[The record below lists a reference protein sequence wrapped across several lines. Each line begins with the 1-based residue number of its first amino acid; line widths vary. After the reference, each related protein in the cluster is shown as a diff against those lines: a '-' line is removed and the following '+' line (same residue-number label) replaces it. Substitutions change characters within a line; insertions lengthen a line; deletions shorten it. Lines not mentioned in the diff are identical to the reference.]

1 MPFGLLAVTPW
12 LVGVVLSSSSN
23 EASALVAQSVNQE
36 IHNRCLEAK
45 DYAGCVQS
53 NSGQFPAGMG
63 GSDESQDSGLK
74 ENCSADNVCVAKPGT
89 DQLGFPKV
97 VGWNYK
103 YWPSSN
109 AVRYW
114 KMPPMRVPHKG
125 QPDRYVA
132 LNYIEHYYQ
141 QPIAATAGYYVETS
155 PKKKTCLPTFGGGT
169 WINGQWKPNPAGKTC
184 TTTEAQKSWVPG
196 TPAVV
201 GGPRS
206 MSWVQ
211 VFDCKDKTKAQ
222 YVNGRLRGNWP
233 SMNGGDK
240 DFCLDRSELKALD
253 MKL

>member
-1 MPFGLLAVTPW
+1 MPFGLLALTP
-12 LVGVVLSSSSN
+12 LLAGVVLSSSSH
-23 EASALVAQSVNQE
+23 EASVLVAQVVNQE
-36 IHNRCLEAK
+36 VHNLCLEAK

-53 NSGQFPAGMG
+53 NGGQSHAGMG
-63 GSDESQDSGLK
+63 GSGQNQDSGLK
-74 ENCSADNVCVAKPGT
+74 ENCSADNVCIAKPGT

-97 VGWNYK
+97 VGWTYK
-103 YWPSSN
+103 YWTSSN
-109 AVRYW
+109 VVQYW
-114 KMPPMRVPHKG
+114 KVPPMRVPHKG

-141 QPIAATAGYYVETS
+141 QPITATAGYYVETS

-196 TPAVV
+196 TPAVE

-206 MSWVQ
+206 RSWVQ

-233 SMNGGDK
+233 SMNGGDSE
-240 DFCLDRSELKALD
+240 FCLGRSELKVLD
-253 MKL
+253 MRL

>member
-1 MPFGLLAVTPW
+1 MPFIFLAIIPLLS
-12 LVGVVLSSSSN
+12 VVPLSF
-23 EASALVAQSVNQE
+23 ASPKASVLVAQSVNQE

-97 VGWNYK
+97 VGWKYK

-233 SMNGGDK
+233 SMNGGDN
-240 DFCLDRSELKALD
+240 DFCLDRSELKALG

>member
-23 EASALVAQSVNQE
+23 EASVLVAQSVNQE

-63 GSDESQDSGLK
+63 GSDESRDSGLK

-97 VGWNYK
+97 VGWKYK

-233 SMNGGDK
+233 SMNGGDNH
-240 DFCLDRSELKALD
+240 FCLDRSELKALD

>member
-1 MPFGLLAVTPW
+1 MPLGLLALTP
-12 LVGVVLSSSSN
+12 LLAGVVLSSSSK
-23 EASALVAQSVNQE
+23 EASFLVAQVVHQE
-36 IHNRCLEAK
+36 VHNLCLEAK

-53 NSGQFPAGMG
+53 NGGQSPAGMG
-63 GSDESQDSGLK
+63 GLDQNQDSGLK

-97 VGWNYK
+97 VGWTYK

-109 AVRYW
+109 VVQYW
-114 KMPPMRVPHKG
+114 RMPPMRVPHKG

-141 QPIAATAGYYVETS
+141 QPIAATQGYYVEIS

-196 TPAVV
+196 TPAVE

-206 MSWVQ
+206 RSWVQ

-233 SMNGGDK
+233 SMNGGDRK
-240 DFCLDRSELKALD
+240 FCLGRSELKILD